1 MIITRTPFRISFLGG
16 GTDIPGFFREEGG
29 QVLSTAIDKYCY
41 VTVRHLPPFFD
52 HSIRLAYSRIETC
65 DCFEEIQHPLIR
77 TALRDFNRRNVEV
90 HYDADLPG
98 NSGLGSSSSF
108 GVGLA
113 SCLTAMEGRL
123 ASKRDLAQR
132 VIRWERHMLKEA
144 GGYQDQ
150 IAAAFGGMNHI
161 RFFGDDDF
169 TVQPYPLMGAHRS
182 EMLDRMI
189 LCYVPK
195 TRLSSDVSV
204 AKEIKKGSVIENL
217 RFIRDAVDEGL
228 KLLQGADFDGFGR
241 LLHESWLRK
250 RSFSGVTDDDI
261 DDVYDRAT
269 SAGAIGG
276 KLLGAGGGGFMLI
289 WCQQGARSRVVA
301 ALAPML
307 VVPFDFDNDGSRI
320 IYVGDSAGM

>member
-1 MIITRTPFRISFLGG
+1 
-16 GTDIPGFFREEGG
+16 
-29 QVLSTAIDKYCY
+29 
-41 VTVRHLPPFFD
+41 
-52 HSIRLAYSRIETC
+52 
-65 DCFEEIQHPLIR
+65 
-77 TALRDFNRRNVEV
+77 
-90 HYDADLPG
+90 
-98 NSGLGSSSSF
+98 
-108 GVGLA
+108 
-113 SCLTAMEGRL
+113 
-123 ASKRDLAQR
+123 
-132 VIRWERHMLKEA
+132 MLKEA